1 MSEFPEKMTARQ
13 EALARIPA
21 DIAAAS
27 DYEWLA
33 ARFLAPATL
42 AWIAGGS
49 GEELTLRGNR
59 DAYAKVA
66 LRNRLWDLPA
76 ALDTRLQL
84 PGLDMAHPLL
94 LAPVA
99 SQVLVHPQGEI
110 ATARGAQAVAA
121 GMVASALASKP
132 LQDIAACVERCCFQ
146 LYWQQNLAR
155 TLVLAE
161 AAAEAGC
168 KALILTL
175 DTPVQ
180 TLSRGA
186 QRAGFRLPANVRA
199 PALDV
204 LPPAPPAST
213 TAGTGLTALLQQVPT
228 LAAVRALVAAAPLPV
243 LVKGVLYADDAR
255 ALQDCGVHGLIVSNH
270 GGRALDGVR
279 STLAALPA
287 VRRATGPEFP
297 LLLDGGIRSGY
308 DVFKALA
315 LGADAVLV
323 GRLQLYALAVAGP
336 LGVAHM
342 LRLLL
347 EELQVCMALTGC
359 ASLARIGPH
368 TLNSQEI

>member
-1 MSEFPEKMTARQ
+1 MTARQ

-33 ARFLAPATL
+33 ARFMAPATL
-42 AWIAGGS
+42 AWVAGGS

-59 DAYAKVA
+59 DAYAAVA

-76 ALDTRLQL
+76 TLDTRLQL
-84 PGLDMAHPLL
+84 PGLDLAHPLL

-110 ATARGAQAVAA
+110 ATAQGAQAVAA
-121 GMVASALASKP
+121 GMVVSALASRP

-155 TLVLAE
+155 TLVLAD
-161 AAAEAGC
+161 AAAQAGC
-168 KALILTL
+168 KALVLTL

-186 QRAGFRLPANVRA
+186 QRASFRVPANVRA

-204 LPPAPPAST
+204 LPPPPSAST
-213 TAGTGLTALLQQVPT
+213 TTGTGLTALLQQAPT
-228 LAAVRALVAAAPLPV
+228 LAAIRALVAAAPLPV
-243 LVKGVLYADDAR
+243 LIKGVLHAEDAR
-255 ALQDCGVHGLIVSNH
+255 VLQDCGVHGLIVSNH

-287 VRRATGPEFP
+287 VRRATGADFP

-308 DVFKALA
+308 DIFKALA

-359 ASLARIGPH
+359 ASLAGIGPH
-368 TLNSQEI
+368 TLHSHEI

>member
-1 MSEFPEKMTARQ
+1 MTARQ

-33 ARFLAPATL
+33 ARFMAPATL
-42 AWIAGGS
+42 AWVAGGS
-49 GEELTLRGNR
+49 GEEQTLRGNR
-59 DAYAKVA
+59 DAFAAVA

-76 ALDTRLQL
+76 VLDTRLQL
-84 PGLDMAHPLL
+84 PGLDLAHPLL

-110 ATARGAQAVAA
+110 ATAQGAQAVAA
-121 GMVASALASKP
+121 GMVVSALASRP

-155 TLVLAE
+155 TLVLAD
-161 AAAEAGC
+161 AAAQAGC
-168 KALILTL
+168 KALVLTL

-186 QRAGFRLPANVRA
+186 QRAGFRVPANVRA

-204 LPPAPPAST
+204 LPPPPSAST
-213 TAGTGLTALLQQVPT
+213 TTGTGLTALLQQVPT
-228 LAAVRALVAAAPLPV
+228 LAAIRALVAAAPLPV
-243 LVKGVLYADDAR
+243 LIKGVLHAEDAR
-255 ALQDCGVHGLIVSNH
+255 VLQDCGAHGLIVSNH
-270 GGRALDGVR
+270 GGRALDGVS

-287 VRRATGPEFP
+287 VRRATGADFP

-308 DVFKALA
+308 DIFKALA

-359 ASLARIGPH
+359 ASLAGIGPH
-368 TLNSQEI
+368 TLHSHEI